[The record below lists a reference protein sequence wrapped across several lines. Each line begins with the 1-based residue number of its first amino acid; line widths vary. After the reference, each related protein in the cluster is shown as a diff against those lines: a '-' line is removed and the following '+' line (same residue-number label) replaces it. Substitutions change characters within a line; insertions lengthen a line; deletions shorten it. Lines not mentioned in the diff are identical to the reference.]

1 VNIIEAMDDPGV
13 FQPWFAG
20 ASWDA
25 WKAVLR
31 AAFALPMSEADLA
44 TFARLAGGRKPP
56 ERRVRELWI
65 VAGRRS
71 GKDSIASGLAAW
83 SAGIEQGHVGKL
95 RPGELASVLCL
106 ACDRDQSRIVK
117 GYADS
122 YFTAIP
128 ELGGMNIRE
137 TRTGLE
143 LDNGAEIVIATNS
156 YRQARGRTILFAIF
170 DECAFWRDE
179 SSATPDIETYRAI
192 LPALA
197 TLPDAMLVGISSPYR
212 KAGLLY
218 DRWKAFYGQDDD
230 RVLVIQAESIE
241 LNPTLDPALIA
252 EALAAD
258 PAAARAEWLG
268 QFRDDIAGFLDIELI
283 EGAVDRAVIVRPPR
297 PGLAYVGYVDA
308 ASGVGKDS
316 FAAAVAHREG
326 EEVIVDLA
334 HEIRPPF
341 NPQTATAEVAELFK
355 SYNIG
360 KVNGDKYSAG
370 YNIEAFAKCG
380 ITYEYS
386 ERDTSQNYIETIQL
400 FTSGR
405 VRLVDNKRLVAQ
417 FAGLERRTSVAGR
430 DRVDHGPNANSHDD
444 ISAAV
449 AGVVA
454 ILATKKVPVKI
465 TPEMIAQISAFGRGE
480 RARAQFERAGDR
492 RLYGFGGFG

>member
-1 VNIIEAMDDPGV
+1 MNIIEAMDDPGV

-128 ELGGMNIRE
+128 ELGGMKIRE

-179 SSATPDIETYRAI
+179 S
-192 LPALA
+192 
-197 TLPDAMLVGISSPYR
+197 
-212 KAGLLY
+212 
-218 DRWKAFYGQDDD
+218 
-230 RVLVIQAESIE
+230 
-241 LNPTLDPALIA
+241 
-252 EALAAD
+252 
-258 PAAARAEWLG
+258 
-268 QFRDDIAGFLDIELI
+268 
-283 EGAVDRAVIVRPPR
+283 
-297 PGLAYVGYVDA
+297 
-308 ASGVGKDS
+308 
-316 FAAAVAHREG
+316 
-326 EEVIVDLA
+326 
-334 HEIRPPF
+334 
-341 NPQTATAEVAELFK
+341 
-355 SYNIG
+355 
-360 KVNGDKYSAG
+360 
-370 YNIEAFAKCG
+370 
-380 ITYEYS
+380 
-386 ERDTSQNYIETIQL
+386 
-400 FTSGR
+400 
-405 VRLVDNKRLVAQ
+405 
-417 FAGLERRTSVAGR
+417 
-430 DRVDHGPNANSHDD
+430 
-444 ISAAV
+444 
-449 AGVVA
+449 
-454 ILATKKVPVKI
+454 
-465 TPEMIAQISAFGRGE
+465 
-480 RARAQFERAGDR
+480 
-492 RLYGFGGFG
+492 